1 MEQGKSEKKETK
13 AEAKKEDGD
22 AKKEEKKAAP
32 PVKFGPRNQNGVERS
47 REIIGHAYDAVTKD
61 LGYDYNRPWKTKN
74 PYYVEPEEPKEKK
87 FCKAPKA
94 EGKEGKEGE
103 EGKEG
108 KKEEKKEAK
117 KEEKKEEKKE
127 GKEGKEGKESKKGN
141 STAASDESECIP
153 LPAATNATDGDA
165 KKEEGKAEA
174 APAELLAKKNDFI
187 KAPNATNITLK

>member
-117 KEEKKEEKKE
+117 KEERRRKRRKARKVKKAKNLRKETRQPHLMNQSAFLSLLLPTLPMVMPRKK
-127 GKEGKEGKESKKGN
+127 KVK
-141 STAASDESECIP
+141 P
-153 LPAATNATDGDA
+153 RQLQ
-165 KKEEGKAEA
+165 
-174 APAELLAKKNDFI
+174 
-187 KAPNATNITLK
+187 PNY